1 MHRTLRRSL
10 LIFSALLVAGSAPPA
25 RAEAVPGDANYFQ
38 KLQEVRSE
46 RQRSL
51 IREFFAG
58 RRGGV
63 FVDVGSA
70 HYRDLNMTYFLE
82 RDFGWSGV
90 AIDALERWRP
100 GYEKHRPQ
108 TRFYTYIVTDH
119 AGTQEPFFRLEG
131 DIGSTSLPG
140 RADLLEND
148 WNREVTEILVPTTTL
163 DALLAEA
170 GVEKVDF
177 LSMDIEGAELTAL
190 AAFDIERFRPQLVG
204 IEVFPENQ
212 QGILDYFERHG
223 YRRIDEYAERHH
235 GDWFFTCKV
244 PASCA
249 PQPSA
254 TPAEPSAPPEGA
266 TSSPPATE
274 G

>member
-1 MHRTLRRSL
+1 MNPAPHRSL
-10 LIFSALLVAGSAPPA
+10 LLLGALLLVGGVPPVHA
-25 RAEAVPGDANYFQ
+25 QTVPGDANYFQ

-58 RRGGV
+58 RQGGV

-90 AIDALERWRP
+90 AIDALERWQP
-100 GYEKHRPQ
+100 GYEQHRPQ
-108 TRFYTYIVTDH
+108 TRFYTFIVTDH

-131 DIGSTSLPG
+131 DIGSTSLPE
-140 RADLLEND
+140 RAELLEND
-148 WNREVTEILVPTTTL
+148 WKREVTEILVPTITL

-170 GVEKVDF
+170 GVEKIDF
-177 LSMDIEGAELTAL
+177 LSMDIEGAERTAL
-190 AAFDIERFRPQLVG
+190 AGFDIERFRPQLVG

-212 QGILDYFERHG
+212 QGILDYFDRHG
-223 YRRIDEYAERHH
+223 YRRIDEYVERHH

-244 PASCA
+244 ASSCA
-249 PQPSA
+249 PP
-254 TPAEPSAPPEGA
+254 
-266 TSSPPATE
+266 PPAPDEESGGAARSTT
-274 G
+274 GVGN